1 MGSKREKVEELLKNI
16 PKEGFLKVTK
26 SPEQQLDN
34 DKRIALI
41 RKGNELFNRGEIE
54 LAKRIFITT
63 GYSDGLIRIGDLYME
78 QNLPLEAFRMY
89 YMAPYPKKVN
99 EMLEKMAAIVRK
111 WLKEEI
117 EGSDNGNRQ
126 NR

>member
-1 MGSKREKVEELLKNI
+1 MGKDEKVEELLKKM
-16 PKEGFLKVTK
+16 PREGFLKVSKNETEK
-26 SPEQQLDN
+26 LDS

-41 RKGNELFNRGEIE
+41 RKGNELFNKGEIE

-89 YMAPYPKKVN
+89 YMAPYPQKVS
-99 EMLEKMAAIVRK
+99 EMLEKMAAIVKK
-111 WLKEEI
+111 WLKEDSI
-117 EGSDNGNRQ
+117 N
-126 NR
+126 